1 MVIAVVQIGE
11 VLLIQDPEDPEDEYY
26 GIVQKLMVLKAN
38 GAEPRMAYFGT
49 LV

>member
-1 MVIAVVQIGE
+1 MVIAVLQIGE
-11 VLLIQDPEDPEDEYY
+11 VLLIQGPEDPED

-38 GAEPRMAYFGT
+38 GAEPRMAYFVT